1 MLDTID
7 TTYIGIHGSTT
18 VAEGAAATYTLTLTN
33 AAQANHPVTVTLNYS
48 GTAANGTDF
57 TGQTTVTIGGGSS
70 SVNFTIPTIDNGL
83 AGTSKNLIITLS
95 NPVGGNFEALAI
107 ATGGGTIST
116 TITDHAPAA
125 ANGHILGTED
135 TPLALTWASFGT
147 NIDQNAVGAGITL
160 TKLPL
165 DGTLTYNGNVITAL
179 DPSHPLFISAADI
192 SNGHLIFTP
201 AHNASAIPADGAAAG
216 TLGNNQADYAQI
228 GFEPTLGTTVGAA
241 ASVVVDITPV
251 ADLPTLSIGTTLP
264 PATGLIKETWSSSNS
279 TVDLSKLNGSGGGA
293 SADLLQTVIGGATH
307 NTANQTIVTNVAATD
322 VPVDIAS
329 KTSGLIYMEAGHSY
343 TFTGTGDDSLLV
355 TVGGKQVAS
364 DTWAGGDILNG
375 TYIPTV
381 SGYYTLDIF
390 HYNQNGPGNYD
401 VNLSVDGKA
410 ATDLNTS
417 GVPIY
422 TSVASLTAAG
432 MHVSDLQT
440 SGLGGTG
447 EGYYQ
452 GYQLNE
458 GVENGKV
465 YLSEVV
471 AKLTDTDGSESLK
484 VSFSGMPAGSVLSD
498 AAGHTFAVDASGVAT
513 VTGTPGVNLDLNT
526 LVLTPPTGYTG
537 TFNLIVTTTSTEN
550 ANGNTSAPVVGTIPV
565 SVSAPVVSEVSIQH
579 STSSTTVN
587 EGSSTGFDVT
597 LSQAAPTGTTVNLVY
612 TGTASNG
619 SDYTGVASVFIAAG
633 ATTTHF
639 DIATIADHIVEGN
652 ETFTI
657 AIGSI
662 TTGQFE
668 SVVPSTTAS
677 SVTTTIIDADS
688 ATVTL
693 SAPATAYE
701 GGAIVYTATLS
712 TVAQNDITV
721 KLDSGQSFLIKAG
734 NTTGTISIATRTND
748 VYIDPATVS
757 HSIASA
763 TGSNGENLVVNQ
775 TSVPT
780 NVADTIDPTYISV
793 TGPATLVE
801 GANGVYSL
809 ALTNPAGT
817 AMTVAISYTNG
828 AGFTGT
834 ATVNIAAGG
843 TGGTFNIQT
852 PDDAIAG
859 NSKNLVVTIG
869 AITGGNF
876 ESLTTLSGA
885 GTVTTTVT
893 DNDLPAATGH
903 HVPGTES
910 TPLALTWAS
919 FGTNIDPNAVGAGIK
934 LTQLPIE
941 GTLSLNGKV
950 LTATDVGTVI
960 SKADI
965 DAGHLVFTPVAY
977 ASSIPLVAGSSTAG
991 PVTSVDPTHL
1001 GNNQADY
1008 AAIGFEPTLGTVV
1021 GSASNLLI
1029 DITPVANMPVLT
1041 IASGSN
1047 EGAENRTISL
1057 SAITTKLVDT
1067 DGSETLT
1074 VKISGMPPGSVLT
1087 DAAGHTVTADALG
1100 NANVVGVPG
1109 VADLDLTTLTIK
1121 PPAYYSGSFDLTVTS
1136 TSTEHANGSTISTA
1150 PATLH
1155 VIVDHGTFT
1164 GITGT
1169 AGDDTITVTS
1179 GNNIIVGDPGLVT
1192 IPGQNY
1198 NIAFIV
1204 DSSGSMSNS
1213 LAAAIASL
1221 KTVFQTL
1228 SNSLTGANHGTVNI
1242 FLTDFNTQ
1250 VVHTL
1255 TVNLSSPTALS
1266 DLQTALGKIT
1276 AAGNTNYEDAFKT
1289 TSNFFDSAVAKA
1301 NIGATN
1307 LTYFI
1312 TDGQP
1317 NTHEVN
1323 VQSNP
1328 LVIDYNTVTNTTT
1341 PDVTLDTLINV
1352 NTYTLGTVLTMNLGG
1367 VDRLVVDAAGDV
1379 FQWKES
1385 TSGKWTSTQLT
1396 GTLHY
1401 EGDHQTYELS
1411 SPSTSNYGTGSDTT
1425 AAFNVLAAQSHVQAI
1440 GLNGQSLTAL
1450 VPYNS
1455 HGTGDA
1461 PLGNINSSD
1470 LANAILSHNGS
1481 AGSDTITGGS
1491 GDDIIFGDLVNLP
1504 GTTGGGYAAL
1514 QAYVVANGG
1523 ASTAEGVHQYITQHA
1538 SAFDISSAGGGSDHL
1553 LGGDGN
1559 DILFGQGGND
1569 ILDGGNGND
1578 ILYAGSG
1585 TVTLIGGPGND
1596 TLIGGSG
1603 VDTFVWKSGD
1613 IGNDVVQNFNVAQGD
1628 RIDLTDLL
1636 HNETASTIDNFLKLA
1651 SASDGSAVLQISSAG
1666 NLNAAGGVAN
1676 ADVTIKLEGVSFS
1689 GSSINSLIAGA
1700 DPTIKVEHHG

>member
-1 MLDTID
+1 NFDNLVLPTAPTTTNVNDTID
-7 TTYIGIHGSTT
+7 TTYIGIQGSTT

-57 TGQTTVTIGGGSS
+57 TGQTTATIAGGSS

-83 AGTSKNLIITLS
+83 AGTSKNLVITLS

-107 ATGGGTIST
+107 ATGTIST
-116 TITDHAPAA
+116 TITDHAPAP

-135 TPLALTWASFGT
+135 TPLALTWAGFST
-147 NIDQNAVGAGITL
+147 NIDPNAVGAGITL

-165 DGTLTYNGNVITAL
+165 DGTLTYNGNVITSL
-179 DPSHPLFISAADI
+179 DPSHPLFISAADL

-201 AHNASAIPADGAAAG
+201 ALNASAIPADGATAG
-216 TLGNNQADYAQI
+216 TLGNNKADYAQI
-228 GFEPTLGTTVGAA
+228 GFEPTVGTTVGAA
-241 ASVVVDITPV
+241 STVIVDITPV
-251 ADLPTLSIGTTLP
+251 ADLPTLSIGTALP

-279 TVDLSKLNGSGGGA
+279 TTDLSKLDGSGGGA
-293 SADLLQTVIGGATH
+293 SANLLQTVIGGATH
-307 NTANQTIVTNVAATD
+307 NTANQTTVTNVAETD
-322 VPVDIAS
+322 VPVGIAS
-329 KTSGLIYMEAGHSY
+329 KTSGLIYLEAGHSY

-364 DTWAGGDILNG
+364 DTWAGGDILKG

-410 ATDLNTS
+410 ATDLSTS

-432 MHVSDLQT
+432 MHISDLQT

-537 TFNLIVTTTSTEN
+537 TFNLIVTATSTEN
-550 ANGNTSAPVVGTIPV
+550 ANGNTSTPVVGTIPV
-565 SVSAPVVSEVSIQH
+565 SVSAPVVSEVSIHH
-579 STSSTTVN
+579 STSSTTVS
-587 EGSSTGFDVT
+587 EGGTAGFDVT

-612 TGTASNG
+612 TGTASSG
-619 SDYTGVASVFIAAG
+619 ADYTGVASVFIAAG
-633 ATTTHF
+633 STSAHF

-652 ETFTI
+652 ETLTI
-657 AIGSI
+657 AISSI

-668 SVVPSTTAS
+668 SIVPSTTAS
-677 SVTTTIIDADS
+677 SVTTTIID
-688 ATVTL
+688 
-693 SAPATAYE
+693 
-701 GGAIVYTATLS
+701 
-712 TVAQNDITV
+712 
-721 KLDSGQSFLIKAG
+721 
-734 NTTGTISIATRTND
+734 
-748 VYIDPATVS
+748 
-757 HSIASA
+757 
-763 TGSNGENLVVNQ
+763 
-775 TSVPT
+775 
-780 NVADTIDPTYISV
+780 
-793 TGPATLVE
+793 
-801 GANGVYSL
+801 
-809 ALTNPAGT
+809 
-817 AMTVAISYTNG
+817 
-828 AGFTGT
+828 
-834 ATVNIAAGG
+834 
-843 TGGTFNIQT
+843 
-852 PDDAIAG
+852 
-859 NSKNLVVTIG
+859 
-869 AITGGNF
+869 
-876 ESLTTLSGA
+876 
-885 GTVTTTVT
+885 
-893 DNDLPAATGH
+893 NDLPAATGQ

-934 LTQLPIE
+934 LTQLPVE
-941 GTLSLNGKV
+941 GTLSLNDKG

-977 ASSIPLVAGSSTAG
+977 ASSIPLAAGSSTVG
-991 PVTSVDPTHL
+991 LVTSVDPTHL

-1008 AAIGFEPTLGTVV
+1008 AAIGFVPTLGTIV
-1021 GSASNLLI
+1021 GSAANLVI
-1029 DITPVANMPVLT
+1029 DITPKADMPVLT

-1057 SAITTKLVDT
+1057 AAITTKLIDT

-1074 VKISGMPPGSVLT
+1074 VKIGGMPPGSVLT

-1169 AGDDTITVTS
+1169 TGNDAISVTS
-1179 GNNIIVGDPGLVT
+1179 SNNIIVGDPGLPVVS
-1192 IPGQNY
+1192 GQNY

-1204 DSSGSMSNS
+1204 DSSGSMGTAAMTAATNS
-1213 LAAAIASL
+1213 LS
-1221 KTVFQTL
+1221 TVFDVLYT
-1228 SNSLTGANHGTVNI
+1228 SLNGTNHGTVNI

-1250 VVHTL
+1250 VKHSL
-1255 TVNLSSPTALS
+1255 TVDLSSPNALS
-1266 DLQTALGKIT
+1266 ALK
-1276 AAGNTNYEDAFKT
+1276 AALRTIVSSGNTNYEDAFKT
-1289 TSNFFDSAVAKA
+1289 TSNFFDSATAK
-1301 NIGATN
+1301 NNVGATN

-1323 VQSNP
+1323 VLSNP
-1328 LVIDYNTVTNTTT
+1328 LVIDYKSTSAT
-1341 PDVTLDTLINV
+1341 DLTLDTLINV
-1352 NTYTLGTVLTMNLGG
+1352 NNYTLGTALTMQLSKTGG
-1367 VDRLVVDAAGDV
+1367 PQTIIDTSGHVLLWTENSAGD
-1379 FQWKES
+1379 WSSKP
-1385 TSGKWTSTQLT
+1385 LD

-1401 EGDHQTYELS
+1401 EGDHLTYELS
-1411 SPSTSNYGTGSDTT
+1411 TASKNGYGTGSDTT

-1461 PLGNINSSD
+1461 PLGNIDPSN
-1470 LANAILSHNGS
+1470 LASAILSHNGS

-1491 GDDIIFGDLVNLP
+1491 GDDIIFGDLANLP
-1504 GTTGGGYAAL
+1504 GTTNGGYAAL

-1523 ASTAEGVHQYITQHA
+1523 ANTVEGVHQYITQHA
-1538 SAFDISSAGGGSDHL
+1538 SAFDISGTSDGKDHL

-1569 ILDGGNGND
+1569 ILEGGN
-1578 ILYAGSG
+1578 
-1585 TVTLIGGPGND
+1585 GND
-1596 TLIGGSG
+1596 TLIGGLG
-1603 VDTFVWKSGD
+1603 ADTFAWKSGD
-1613 IGNDVVQNFNVAQGD
+1613 IGNDVIKDFNVAQGD
-1628 RIDLTDLL
+1628 SIDLTDLL

-1651 SASDGSAVLQISSAG
+1651 SASDGSAVLQVSSAG

-1700 DPTIKVEHHG
+1700 DPTIKVEPHG